1 MADSSSSNKRRNSG
15 AKSQSARDV
24 IERVREE
31 LPELLG
37 RPIESILGVER
48 SDDNGWGVTVA
59 VVELSRI
66 PSSTD
71 VMGAYRVSLT
81 QDGELQGYQRVRRYN
96 RNQTGED

>member
-1 MADSSSSNKRRNSG
+1 MADSSSSSRRG
-15 AKSQSARDV
+15 AGGKSLSARDV
-24 IERVREE
+24 IERVRDE

-37 RPIESILGVER
+37 RPIESILAVER
-48 SDDNGWGVTVA
+48 SDDDDGWEVTAA

-71 VMGAYRVSLT
+71 VMGAYRVTLT
-81 QDGELQGYQRVRRYN
+81 KGGELHGYQRVRRYN